1 MININYGHNQ
11 KLLEQCQPLHEYA
24 HFIKLVR
31 EYSQTMNLKEAIDK
45 AVEKARDWECIGT
58 FLYQCKSEVSVM
70 LLTEFDE
77 KKHEDSLIK
86 IGVEKGREEERI
98 KNIRN
103 MFTLNL
109 SPEIIAK
116 TCEVPVDYVLDLK
129 KRFGK

>member
-1 MININYGHNQ
+1 MPLINLMLY
-11 KLLEQCQPLHEYA
+11 EYA
-24 HFIKLVR
+24 YFIKLVR

-58 FLYQCKSEVSVM
+58 FLYQWKNEVSVM
-70 LLTEFDE
+70 LLTEFDQ
-77 KKHEDSLIK
+77 KSYDNGLIK
-86 IGVEKGREEERI
+86 VGVERGREEERI

-109 SPEIIAK
+109 PPEIIAK

-129 KRFGK
+129 KDLENNEGR